1 MNLKSILLGLAI
13 VAVSFFAS
21 LQAMDFFWPRSLERP
36 ALALL
41 PPLPQVARTSEIMAP
56 VRVSLATIGT
66 ALDRSA
72 PRDLAGK
79 AANPAAQILQNADI
93 NWTVQRGAIS
103 TSGVQNTLTLSAPL
117 NGKLTV
123 TGSLNAREGSPLGNA
138 LGNIL
143 GSNAAKQIG
152 NISIKSLNANAAIQG
167 TVTMTSKPE
176 IAPNWRID
184 PKLTA
189 QVNLNDSSLTVAG
202 AKVAVPAQV
211 KPVID
216 KAVAEQV
223 DRFQQRLRSD
233 PALEKN
239 MRRQWDKMCRSIP
252 LPASAAGTPAL
263 FLEMKPVRAVAAQP
277 QVDGRNLTL
286 TIGLQAETRIVTAQ
300 TTPNCPFP
308 QTLDIV
314 PPIDTGRIN
323 IGVPIDLPFE
333 EVGRIVEA
341 QLKDRT
347 FPEDGSGA
355 VAVRVKRVS
364 VDAAGDRLLISLL
377 VNAREKASWFGLGG
391 DATVRIWGRPVL
403 DSEQQILRLA
413 DLEVAVDS
421 DAALGLMGAAARAA
435 TPYLQKALA
444 ERATIDLKSL
454 AANAQQKL
462 SSIITGFRASDDGL
476 RVDAA
481 VISLRLGD
489 IAFDS
494 NTLRVIA
501 EASGSINV
509 TITSLPNF

>member
-1 MNLKSILLGLAI
+1 MNLKPILLGLAI
-13 VAVSFFAS
+13 IATSFFAS
-21 LQAMDFFWPRSLERP
+21 LEVMDYFWPRAIERP

-56 VRVSLATIGT
+56 IKISLATIGT

-72 PRDLAGK
+72 PRDLDGK
-79 AANPAAQILQNADI
+79 APNPAAQILQNADI

-103 TSGVQNTLTLSAPL
+103 TSGVQNALTLSTPL
-117 NGKLTV
+117 IGKLTV
-123 TGSLNAREGSPLGNA
+123 LGSLNAREGSPLGNA

-143 GSNAAKQIG
+143 GSNAAKKIG
-152 NISIKSLNANAAIQG
+152 DISIKSLNANAAIQG
-167 TVTMTSKPE
+167 MVTMTSRPE
-176 IAPNWRID
+176 ITPNWRID
-184 PKLTA
+184 PKVTA
-189 QVNLNDSSLTVAG
+189 QVNLNNSSLTVAG

-211 KPVID
+211 KPMID

-223 DRFQQRLRSD
+223 QVFQQRLRND
-233 PALEKN
+233 PSLEKS
-239 MRRQWDKMCRSIP
+239 MRREWDKMCRSIP
-252 LPASAAGTPAL
+252 LPAAGAGSPAL

-277 QVDGRNLTL
+277 QVDASNVTL
-286 TIGLQAETRIVTAQ
+286 TIGLQAETRIVAAQ

-314 PPIDTGRIN
+314 PPLDTGHID
-323 IGVPIDLPFE
+323 IGAPIDLPFE

-341 QLKDRT
+341 QLKNRT

-355 VAVRVKRVS
+355 IAVSVKRVN

-377 VNAREKASWFGLGG
+377 VNAREKKSWFGLGG

-403 DSEQQILRLA
+403 DSGHQILRLA

-462 SSIITGFRASDDGL
+462 SSIITGLRSADDGL

-481 VISLRLGD
+481 VTSLRLGG

-494 NTLRVIA
+494 KTLRVIA

-509 TITSLPNF
+509 TITSLPNL

>member
-1 MNLKSILLGLAI
+1 M
-13 VAVSFFAS
+13 
-21 LQAMDFFWPRSLERP
+21 
-36 ALALL
+36 
-41 PPLPQVARTSEIMAP
+41 
-56 VRVSLATIGT
+56 
-66 ALDRSA
+66 
-72 PRDLAGK
+72 
-79 AANPAAQILQNADI
+79 
-93 NWTVQRGAIS
+93 
-103 TSGVQNTLTLSAPL
+103 
-117 NGKLTV
+117 
-123 TGSLNAREGSPLGNA
+123 
-138 LGNIL
+138 
-143 GSNAAKQIG
+143 
-152 NISIKSLNANAAIQG
+152 
-167 TVTMTSKPE
+167 
-176 IAPNWRID
+176 
-184 PKLTA
+184 
-189 QVNLNDSSLTVAG
+189 
-202 AKVAVPAQV
+202 
-211 KPVID
+211 
-216 KAVAEQV
+216 
-223 DRFQQRLRSD
+223 
-233 PALEKN
+233 
-239 MRRQWDKMCRSIP
+239 
-252 LPASAAGTPAL
+252 
-263 FLEMKPVRAVAAQP
+263 
-277 QVDGRNLTL
+277 
-286 TIGLQAETRIVTAQ
+286 
-300 TTPNCPFP
+300 
-308 QTLDIV
+308 

>member
-13 VAVSFFAS
+13 VAASFFAS
-21 LQAMDFFWPRSLERP
+21 LQAMDYFWPRMIVRP
-36 ALALL
+36 ALARL
-41 PPLPQVARTSEIMAP
+41 PPLPQVARISEIMAP

-72 PRDLAGK
+72 PRDLGGK
-79 AANPAAQILQNADI
+79 AANPAAQILKNADI

-103 TSGVQNTLTLSAPL
+103 TSSTQNALTLSTPL
-117 NGKLTV
+117 NGKLSV
-123 TGSLNAREGSPLGNA
+123 LGSLNAREGSPLGNA
-138 LGNIL
+138 LGSIL

-167 TVTMTSKPE
+167 TVTMTSRPE

-216 KAVAEQV
+216 KAVAEQI
-223 DRFQQRLRSD
+223 DRFQQRMKND
-233 PALEKN
+233 PTLEKS
-239 MRRQWDKMCRSIP
+239 MRRKWDKMCRSFP
-252 LPASAAGTPAL
+252 LPVTGTGAPAL
-263 FLEMKPVRAVAAQP
+263 FLEMKPIRAVAAQP
-277 QVDGRNLTL
+277 QVDARNVTL
-286 TIGLQAETRIVTAQ
+286 TIGLQAETRIVASQTA
-300 TTPNCPFP
+300 PACPFP
-308 QTLDIV
+308 STLEIV
-314 PPIDTGRIN
+314 PPLDTGHID
-323 IGVPIDLPFE
+323 IGVPIDLPFD
-333 EVGRIVEA
+333 EVGRLVEA
-341 QLKDRT
+341 QLKNRT

-355 VAVRVKRVS
+355 IAVRVKQVS

-377 VNAREKASWFGLGG
+377 VNAREKTSWFGLGG

-413 DLEVAVDS
+413 DLDVAVDS

-454 AANAQQKL
+454 AANAQQRL
-462 SSIITGFRASDDGL
+462 SSIITGFRATDQGL

-481 VISLRLGD
+481 VTSLRLGD

-494 NTLRVIA
+494 DTLRVIA
-501 EASGSINV
+501 EASGSIDV
-509 TITSLPNF
+509 TITSLPGF

>member
-1 MNLKSILLGLAI
+1 MHLKSILLGLTV

-21 LQAMDFFWPRSLERP
+21 LQAMDYFWPRVVERP
-36 ALALL
+36 ALAPL

-56 VRVSLATIGT
+56 VRISLATIGT
-66 ALDRSA
+66 ALDRAA
-72 PRDLAGK
+72 PRDLGGK
-79 AANPAAQILQNADI
+79 ATNPVAQVLQNADI

-103 TSGVQNTLTLSAPL
+103 TSGLQNTLTLSTPL

-123 TGSLNAREGSPLGNA
+123 LGSLNAREGSPLGNA
-138 LGNIL
+138 LGSIL
-143 GSNAAKQIG
+143 GNNAAKQIG

-167 TVTMTSKPE
+167 TVTMTSRPE
-176 IAPNWRID
+176 ITPNWRID

-211 KPVID
+211 KPMID
-216 KAVAEQV
+216 KTVGEQI
-223 DRFQQRLRSD
+223 DIFQQRMRSD
-233 PALEKN
+233 PSFERS
-239 MRRQWDKMCRSIP
+239 MRREWDKMCRSIP
-252 LPASAAGTPAL
+252 LPASAAGRPAL

-277 QVDGRNLTL
+277 QIDARNATL
-286 TIGLQAETRIVTAQ
+286 TIGLQAETRIVAVQ
-300 TTPNCPFP
+300 NTPNCPFP
-308 QTLDIV
+308 ETLDIG
-314 PPIDTGRIN
+314 PPVDTGRIN

-333 EVGRIVEA
+333 EVSRIVET

-355 VAVRVKRVS
+355 VDVRIKRAS

-377 VNAREKASWFGLGG
+377 VNAREKTSWFGLGG

-403 DSEQQILRLA
+403 DSQQQILRLA
-413 DLEVAVDS
+413 DLEVAVES

-454 AANAQQKL
+454 ATNAQQKL
-462 SSIITGFRASDDGL
+462 SAIITGFRATDNGL
-476 RVDAA
+476 RIDAA
-481 VISLRLGD
+481 VTSLRLGD

-501 EASGSINV
+501 EASGSIDV
-509 TITSLPNF
+509 TITTLPNF